1 MSEAFLAAAKARLE
15 SSWSQGRVYELGSVP
30 GLAVTPYVSMSLS
43 TPAPEHTGGDGAGRS
58 RRYRLAC
65 QVIGRTSGECL
76 RAGERVHDA
85 FNGHSLDVAGFD
97 VSPPDPDEWV
107 SSDPRRDDDAEDG
120 GLLSMAVV
128 IPFYAY
134 PEES

>member
-1 MSEAFLAAAKARLE
+1 
-15 SSWSQGRVYELGSVP
+15 
-30 GLAVTPYVSMSLS
+30 MSLS
-43 TPAPEHTGGDGAGRS
+43 TPAPEHVGGDGAGRS

-76 RAGERVHDA
+76 RAAERVHVA
-85 FNGHSLDVAGFD
+85 FNGHVLEVPGYD

-107 SSDPRRDDDAEDG
+107 SSDPRRDDDAENG

-128 IPFYAY
+128 ITFYAY